1 MHSRDVMLLRKNIS
15 RNYYYCDQ
23 DENSLGLCFKS
34 MYLTLIVAIFTSSFI
49 FSMFKSFHTCRNIN
63 ISNQIQNS
71 EVCKRVLMPGEKL
84 PPSTLQLVQIYFDT
98 ATFDDIER
106 DKKIKT
112 EAQLSLIGGTMGL
125 LTGFSIIS
133 GVEIVFFLIRSVD
146 MVALQ
151 PQGRSPKNGTVIS
164 GGCQIKVTSF

>member
-63 ISNQIQNS
+63 ISNQLCLSSYVS
-71 EVCKRVLMPGEKL
+71 EGL
-84 PPSTLQLVQIYFDT
+84 
-98 ATFDDIER
+98 
-106 DKKIKT
+106 
-112 EAQLSLIGGTMGL
+112 LSLNFETVQTCKYTSLHVSQSNSLEVLKCLTESVPWRSLAWRNIDIWRL
-125 LTGFSIIS
+125 LLFKTP
-133 GVEIVFFLIRSVD
+133 
-146 MVALQ
+146 VAL
-151 PQGRSPKNGTVIS
+151 KTA
-164 GGCQIKVTSF
+164 KVTHTGQYTEVLAMDPTLCF